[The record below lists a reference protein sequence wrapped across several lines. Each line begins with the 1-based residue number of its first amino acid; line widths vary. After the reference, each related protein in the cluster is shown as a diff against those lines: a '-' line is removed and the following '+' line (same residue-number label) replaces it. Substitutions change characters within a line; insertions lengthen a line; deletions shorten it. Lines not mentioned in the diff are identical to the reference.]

1 MKIFKAIKKGF
12 TLVELVIVIAV
23 IAVLSAVLIPVFGNV
38 VKDSRVSAL
47 KASLKTCTSNL
58 IMYSLYNQVDY
69 YTPSVI
75 REFLKSEGIK
85 GLTSDDSEFCE
96 DGYSIWYNQEN
107 FNVILVKNEEIVNY
121 VNAGSST
128 ASVRNGNTATMAA
141 DIFGNVADGA
151 VTGGVETSGASD
163 KLGMLPRRPEAITAN
178 ENLLLLATDEANKGI
193 LEGIEDIYR
202 AADPGQ
208 NNDANQALIS
218 ATRKMINGDLFNYF
232 GSDWTVQKYSD
243 KFDPQNTAWLNSS
256 GYFYTDANAD
266 GDVGDKT
273 IEIVNVIVSPDIGS
287 NLTEADKSAYD
298 SVNETY
304 KVSGGIRFFD
314 DTQRNDVSL
323 NILCTIEIASTV
335 NIQLTKDF
343 YEKNFKMKPSILISG
358 NVTLDSAVAGS
369 ANAGGTSTV
378 STVTGGGSNISSVIN
393 AGGGSAV
400 IGGSVRPSTT
410 VTMSPD
416 EFFNWTTSSV
426 GDGSTVTKVI
436 SYDTSTKTS
445 SGATLVSV
453 KKADGTYVTKE
464 VSEEQ
469 AEEFWESN
477 LGDDSQPVTYK
488 YNTTSF
494 TVDVN
499 AFLTKTIIGNNAQ
512 SAKVSQGNT
521 LASILSSRLFD
532 VTGESVDFDKKVA
545 SVDIE
550 YNIARGSSV
559 YSTRVF
565 LTYYDDN
572 GYLKKAVFNFGV
584 GYISSFDHYYR
595 FGNGESILATGDYI
609 DIATAKANAGSLQI
623 KLPEGALSLQSYKNG
638 YTIEVYYD
646 KITRYYKTETSEFG
660 FVFKTF
666 LNEVNG
672 GGGSLTKTFSS
683 TDVKDNFI
691 FDFDEFDR
699 VGSVESSDCY
709 INTVNI
715 KRIVIKDSSG
725 KILIVKYPA

>member
-85 GLTSDDSEFCE
+85 GLTSEDSEFCE

-128 ASVRNGNTATMAA
+128 ASVRNGNVAAMAA

-178 ENLLLLATDEANKGI
+178 ENLLLIATDEANKDI
-193 LEGIEDIYR
+193 LKGIESIYR
-202 AADPGQ
+202 AADPG
-208 NNDANQALIS
+208 NSASANEALTT
-218 ATRKMINGDLFNYF
+218 AVNTMKHCDLFNYF
-232 GSDWTVQKYSD
+232 GSDWTVQKYCD

-256 GYFYTDANAD
+256 GYFYTDANSD
-266 GDVGDKT
+266 GEAGDKT

-287 NLTEADKSAYD
+287 NLTEADKNAYD

-304 KVSGGIRFFD
+304 KVSGGIRFFG

-378 STVTGGGSNISSVIN
+378 STVTGGGSNISSVVG

-400 IGGSVRPSTT
+400 TGGSTRPSTT

-416 EFFNWTTSSV
+416 EFFNWTTSSG

-469 AEEFWESN
+469 AELFWESN
-477 LGDDSQPVTYK
+477 LGDDNKPVTYK

-499 AFLTKTIIGNNAQ
+499 AFLTKTIIGNNSQ
-512 SAKVSQGNT
+512 SAKISQGNT

-550 YNIARGSSV
+550 YNVARGSSV

-595 FGNGESILATGDYI
+595 FGNGESTLATGDYI
-609 DIATAKANAGSLQI
+609 DLATAKANAGSLQI

-683 TDVKDNFI
+683 ADVKDNFI
-691 FDFDEFDR
+691 FDFDEFNR
-699 VGSVESSDCY
+699 VGSVEGSDCY